1 MVIVFNSELRSANR
15 PVRLLC
21 VSFHFPLEPGLD
33 AHSAWSLPG
42 MRRLMLNVVLWTAGK
57 EIPAEGAPCEIEED
71 KLLAMQTPREP
82 KPKPAKTKKK

>member
-1 MVIVFNSELRSANR
+1 LHSVLNSGQDTSIA
-15 PVRLLC
+15 VHVLLC
-21 VSFHFPLEPGLD
+21 PFPSGLD

-42 MRRLMLNVVLWTAGK
+42 MRRLMLNGVLWTAGK

>member
-1 MVIVFNSELRSANR
+1 
-15 PVRLLC
+15 
-21 VSFHFPLEPGLD
+21 
-33 AHSAWSLPG
+33 
-42 MRRLMLNVVLWTAGK
+42 MRRLMLNGVLWTAGK